1 MEEAQ
6 RPPTSAELIRQARE
20 DLARPTMREETMTA
34 NRAAE
39 RLLDEEDLLEEEEL
53 LPIARPTAARSR
65 QRPSRARS
73 VPQDPFASRRRTG
86 QGTAN
91 PRAAALVIGAAL
103 LVMGIAIAV
112 VLAAAT
118 ATP

>member
-6 RPPTSAELIRQARE
+6 RPLSSAELIRQARE
-20 DLARPTMREETMTA
+20 DLAKPTVREETMTSE
-34 NRAAE
+34 RAAA
-39 RLLDEEDLLEEEEL
+39 RLLAEEGLLEEEDL
-53 LPIARPTAARSR
+53 PPIARPTAQPR

-73 VPQDPFASRRRTG
+73 VPADPFASRRRTS

-103 LVMGIAIAV
+103 MAMGIAIAV